1 MDKELTTLSSKGQ
14 LVIPK
19 PFRQKLGL
27 KAGDFIGM
35 VLVEDMIA
43 VKRVEVPEEKMQKK
57 LKKSVGG
64 KDLAFEELLYPE
76 KR

>member
-14 LVIPK
+14 LVVPK

-35 VLVEDMIA
+35 VLVDDMIA
-43 VKRVEVPEEKMQKK
+43 LKKVEVQGEKMEKRLQK
-57 LKKSVGG
+57 
-64 KDLAFEELLYPE
+64 AAQEREFTFEELLYPQ